1 VPGVTSRE
9 MSFREPPRIRPE
21 HVRERELRALRERV
35 AAVVSLIL
43 VAAVVGVIVLTSGSG
58 SGTRP
63 SKPTPTSSARKPRS
77 GESASR
83 PATRSGTAPVPI
95 LVYHVINTR
104 PAQSTAP
111 PALYVPVGEFSS
123 QMQALKANG
132 WRAVT
137 LDQVQ
142 AYWTRGVSL
151 GPGKPFV
158 ITFDNGYAS
167 QYTNAL
173 PVLKGLGWVGV
184 EDLQLGGLPPSDG
197 GLTDAQIR
205 SLIAAGWELDTQG
218 VSHTD
223 LTALDPA
230 HLTGEV
236 ATARQALR
244 SRYGVP
250 VNWFSYPSGDYNGT
264 VVAAVS
270 AAGYLGATTVNP
282 GWASPRQDRFRLPR
296 LVVVAGTSPSQLL
309 VQIAA
314 AKRIASVPSV
324 YSGPGLA

>member
-1 VPGVTSRE
+1 
-9 MSFREPPRIRPE
+9 MSFREPRRIRPE
-21 HVRERELRALRERV
+21 HARERELRLLRERV
-35 AAVVSLIL
+35 AAVGSLIL
-43 VAAVVGVIVLTSGSG
+43 VAAVVGIIVLTSGSG
-58 SGTRP
+58 SASRP
-63 SKPTPTSSARKPRS
+63 SKPTPTSPARKPRS
-77 GESASR
+77 GEPASR
-83 PATRSGTAPVPI
+83 RAAQSGTAPVPI

-111 PALYVPVGEFSS
+111 PALYIPVDEFSS
-123 QMQALKANG
+123 QMQALRANG

-142 AYWTRGVSL
+142 ANWTRGASL

-167 QYTNAL
+167 HYTNAL

-184 EDLQLGGLPPSDG
+184 EDLQLRGLPASDG

-218 VSHTD
+218 VSHPH

-230 HLTGEV
+230 HLTGEI
-236 ATARQALR
+236 AMARQTLR
-244 SRYGVP
+244 SRYRVP
-250 VNWFSYPSGDYNGT
+250 VNWFSYPFGDYNAS
-264 VVAAVS
+264 VIAAVR
-270 AAGYLGATTVNP
+270 AAGYIGATTVNP
-282 GWASPRQDRFRLPR
+282 GWASPKQDRFRLPR

-309 VQIAA
+309 AQIAA
-314 AKRIASVPSV
+314 ARGAAPIPSV
-324 YSGPGLA
+324 YSGSGLA

>member
-1 VPGVTSRE
+1 MGPRAQVSGVPSRE
-9 MSFREPPRIRPE
+9 MSFREPRRIRPE

-35 AAVVSLIL
+35 AAVGSLIL

-63 SKPTPTSSARKPRS
+63 SKPTPASSARKPRS
-77 GESASR
+77 SQSASR
-83 PATRSGTAPVPI
+83 PAARAGTAPVPI

-111 PALYVPVGEFSS
+111 PALYVPAEEFSS

-137 LDQVQ
+137 LDRVQ

-173 PVLKGLGWVGV
+173 AVLKRLGWVGV
-184 EDLQLGGLPPSDG
+184 EDLQLSGLPPSDG
-197 GLTDAQIR
+197 GLPDAHIP
-205 SLIAAGWELDTQG
+205 SLI
-218 VSHTD
+218 
-223 LTALDPA
+223 
-230 HLTGEV
+230 
-236 ATARQALR
+236 
-244 SRYGVP
+244 
-250 VNWFSYPSGDYNGT
+250 
-264 VVAAVS
+264 
-270 AAGYLGATTVNP
+270 
-282 GWASPRQDRFRLPR
+282 
-296 LVVVAGTSPSQLL
+296 
-309 VQIAA
+309 
-314 AKRIASVPSV
+314 
-324 YSGPGLA
+324 